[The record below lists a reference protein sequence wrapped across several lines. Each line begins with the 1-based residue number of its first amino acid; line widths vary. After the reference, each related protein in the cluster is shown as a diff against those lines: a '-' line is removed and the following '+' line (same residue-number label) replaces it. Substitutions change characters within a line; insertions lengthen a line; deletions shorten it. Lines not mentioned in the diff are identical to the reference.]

1 FAHLLSAVLLALTA
15 SALFVAASRVIG
27 REPALVATL
36 VWWFPIAMTFP
47 VGGPND
53 FSALSTEYLP
63 ILLIVASALV
73 PREQLAARPW
83 LFAVLGVLAGIAVGA
98 KYQVGPLAAAWVAAQ
113 LIVLRPSVRRIAVS
127 VLWWLVGAVLPA
139 AAILLVMVASPATN
153 WTIVEQIVSFLT
165 SYTGS
170 RSPLQ
175 RVGST
180 FAALIG
186 PGCYLLVALAGLIW
200 LSLHSERRSNVA
212 RAVLVTGGLTAML
225 GGPAGGVGVQTPGGF
240 PHYLIILFGAVGL
253 AFTMPV
259 KPGAQLIPQRLSPTV
274 LAGALATVAALV
286 LVNGLITDRWAPLSP
301 RGAAA
306 AFSSNSVNRN
316 PELARACPPGS
327 RALVWG
333 WKNELYVAQDW
344 KGTIPYPNVLN
355 LSMSPAN
362 RETGEPVIR
371 EGIERADC
379 VVETTSICS
388 GCPRLPAELTL
399 PRYYPELGELIGRQF
414 HTVPVGGC
422 DGCTLYVR
430 NVSSRA
436 SVAPRRKKKKCGG
449 QRTSAARRTPR

>member
-1 FAHLLSAVLLALTA
+1 M
-15 SALFVAASRVIG
+15 
-27 REPALVATL
+27 ATV

-127 VLWWLVGAVLPA
+127 VLWWFVGAVLPA

-186 PGCYLLVALAGLIW
+186 PCYYLLVALAGLIW
-200 LSLHSERRSNVA
+200 LSLHSERRSNAA

-225 GGPAGGVGVQTPGGF
+225 GGPAGGVGNQTPGGF

-259 KPGAQLIPQRLSPTV
+259 KPGAQLIPQRLSPPV

-306 AFSSNSVNRN
+306 AFSSDSVNRN
-316 PELARACPPGS
+316 PELARARPPGS

-333 WKNELYVAQDW
+333 LEERNRHRAGLAEH
-344 KGTIPYPNVLN
+344 YPL
-355 LSMSPAN
+355 P
-362 RETGEPVIR
+362 
-371 EGIERADC
+371 ERAQPEHESRQPGVRRAGD
-379 VVETTSICS
+379 
-388 GCPRLPAELTL
+388 PRRDRTGQLRRRNEQHLLRMPPPCGRLGAAAVL
-399 PRYYPELGELIGRQF
+399 PRTRRADRSAVPHRPRQR
-414 HTVPVGGC
+414 
-422 DGCTLYVR
+422 L
-430 NVSSRA
+430 
-436 SVAPRRKKKKCGG
+436 
-449 QRTSAARRTPR
+449 